1 MKARR
6 ILLVILLIV
15 GIVVA
20 GLTGASCAEKQ
31 KTVSKIEI
39 IDGSFEEVYAV
50 DQKIDFAKAKILVTY
65 TDRTT
70 ATIPVTQ
77 EMVSGF
83 DTSVAGRTGT
93 ITVTYQGKTATFAYR
108 VQASGTSDTPFRLSM
123 RATGKTLNVSAGSV
137 AAAGN
142 LYVIRFS
149 VVVAEGVSV
158 ASVVN
163 ARPDWE
169 MRCHTQGTVTTIL
182 LYSPEGDTPLA
193 EDGDLVRLALEGAGG
208 TTVRIQSASVTDGTR
223 DLAVPASSVQFPA

>member
-6 ILLVILLIV
+6 ILLVILLIA
-15 GIVVA
+15 GILAA

-83 DTSVAGRTGT
+83 DTSVVGRTGT

-108 VQASGTSDTPFRLSM
+108 VQASGTSVSRKAPHRKGGKGAQQDADQTIYAAEE
-123 RATGKTLNVSAGSV
+123 RA
-137 AAAGN
+137 
-142 LYVIRFS
+142 
-149 VVVAEGVSV
+149 E
-158 ASVVN
+158 
-163 ARPDWE
+163 
-169 MRCHTQGTVTTIL
+169 
-182 LYSPEGDTPLA
+182 
-193 EDGDLVRLALEGAGG
+193 
-208 TTVRIQSASVTDGTR
+208 
-223 DLAVPASSVQFPA
+223 